1 MVRHVTLLV
10 VDDICLQ
17 RRYLVY
23 STMMTSSQSSVSEL
37 VTIDQAQQIVRAHLA
52 GHDQSIV
59 KSLSQIE
66 NKGYR

>member
-23 STMMTSSQSSVSEL
+23 LTMTSSQSSVSEL